1 MPHRCVVGR
10 CSSTNSK
17 DISCHLWPKDNKT
30 RRLWTRFV
38 QLTRA
43 DFHRPT
49 EYSVICSQRFSAE
62 CYPASHRLQ
71 QQFGLGK
78 RKKVDLI
85 PGSVPTIK
93 YPQNIPESA
102 ESASVSD
109 EPSVTSCS
117 GTDNSNTLVIP
128 TQNISDSRYSSS
140 NIPVSSDGRTG
151 STTVASTVIDTVPAE
166 FIPPMKKVRLSSE
179 RQVRKNT
186 EYRENFQY

>member
-1 MPHRCVVGR
+1 M
-10 CSSTNSK
+10 
-17 DISCHLWPKDNKT
+17 
-30 RRLWTRFV
+30 
-38 QLTRA
+38 
-43 DFHRPT
+43 
-49 EYSVICSQRFSAE
+49 
-62 CYPASHRLQ
+62 
-71 QQFGLGK
+71 QFGLGK

-102 ESASVSD
+102 ESASVSG

-166 FIPPMKKVRLSSE
+166 FIPPRKKVRLSSE
-179 RQVRKNT
+179 RQVRKKVS
-186 EYRENFQY
+186 RLSLNFVWWAGGLKQRIYFYYSIAQKIFHVYFSMIKTLITSAV